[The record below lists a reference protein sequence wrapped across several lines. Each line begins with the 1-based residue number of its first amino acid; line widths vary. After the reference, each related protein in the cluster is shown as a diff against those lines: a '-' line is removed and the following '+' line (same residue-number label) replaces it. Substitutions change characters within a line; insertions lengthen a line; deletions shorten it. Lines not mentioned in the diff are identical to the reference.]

1 MLSLQLSLVAVIF
14 YKIYK
19 GVLMLPSVSVVSK
32 SACRLGSSGFAVRSS
47 SRALGGF
54 VASVGFVRPALAAQ
68 FARFW
73 AALLPAGC
81 CGCVVRRSGRLFLV
95 CPLPSFPP
103 LGVLGFLP
111 VLVAGLLVFALFRTP
126 SPSNKNYF
134 NFTSPAS

>member
-1 MLSLQLSLVAVIF
+1 
-14 YKIYK
+14 
-19 GVLMLPSVSVVSK
+19 MLPSVLVVSK

-81 CGCVVRRSGRLFLV
+81 CGCVVRRSGRFFWV
-95 CPLPSFPP
+95 SVPVLPASVPASCRQ
-103 LGVLGFLP
+103 GGGVVSVLGSP
-111 VLVAGLLVFALFRTP
+111 PACRRAVASGGVW
-126 SPSNKNYF
+126 SW
-134 NFTSPAS
+134 